1 MALRVSRVHEGLF
14 HSYNLFLFATPY
26 TAYSILL
33 SGCMSSP
40 SLSTRESVRANCLL
54 ILTRATATIYF
65 WLSARVA
72 TSASPAPVTGCP
84 SRRGSLHRPGNRRRT
99 R

>member
-1 MALRVSRVHEGLF
+1 VMALRVSRVHEGLF

-40 SLSTRESVRANCLL
+40 SLSTRESVRAKQAYTNLVKKRRSK
-54 ILTRATATIYF
+54 TKG
-65 WLSARVA
+65 
-72 TSASPAPVTGCP
+72 TSQ
-84 SRRGSLHRPGNRRRT
+84 
-99 R
+99 